1 MKSKKQKPNQN
12 MKLVT
17 ALLPEAYLEGLDDLV
32 RANMYP
38 NRSCAIRNAV
48 RDMLKQELWG
58 NKSHSKIMGDHDRSR

>member
-1 MKSKKQKPNQN
+1 

-48 RDMLKQELWG
+48 RDMLKQELWVS
-58 NKSHSKIMGDHDRSR
+58 KSQGKTGMQGSERLR

>member
-1 MKSKKQKPNQN
+1 MKSKKQNQN

-17 ALLPEAYLEGLDDLV
+17 TLLPEAYLEGLDDLV

-48 RDMLKQELWG
+48 RDMLKQELWVSKNQGKANTG
-58 NKSHSKIMGDHDRSR
+58 NHDRLK

>member
-1 MKSKKQKPNQN
+1 MKNKKQNPN

-17 ALLPEAYLEGLDDLV
+17 ALLPEAYLNGLDDLV

-58 NKSHSKIMGDHDRSR
+58 NKSHGKTNAGDDRIR

>member
-1 MKSKKQKPNQN
+1 

-32 RANMYP
+32 RTNMYP

-58 NKSHSKIMGDHDRSR
+58 KNQGRTNIGSNQDRSR

>member
-1 MKSKKQKPNQN
+1 MKSKKQKPN

-32 RANMYP
+32 RAKMYP

-58 NKSHSKIMGDHDRSR
+58 SKSHGKTSMGDSDRLR